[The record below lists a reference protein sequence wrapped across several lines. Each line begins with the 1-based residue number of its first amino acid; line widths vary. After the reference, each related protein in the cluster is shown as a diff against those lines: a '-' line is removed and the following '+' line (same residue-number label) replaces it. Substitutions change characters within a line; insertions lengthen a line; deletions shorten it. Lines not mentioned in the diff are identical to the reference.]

1 MTRKAKLLKLFAIGI
16 DVLVPLIVTLSYF
29 PLWVNRSAEA
39 TVSGLAI
46 VFALISFIP
55 LIKVIKKRL
64 ASPSVWMVWVFIAVI
79 LIALNTIIDQA
90 IVISVFGAIANC
102 IGAIIYKIA
111 DRIEGE

>member
-1 MTRKAKLLKLFAIGI
+1 MTRKAKLLKLLAIGI